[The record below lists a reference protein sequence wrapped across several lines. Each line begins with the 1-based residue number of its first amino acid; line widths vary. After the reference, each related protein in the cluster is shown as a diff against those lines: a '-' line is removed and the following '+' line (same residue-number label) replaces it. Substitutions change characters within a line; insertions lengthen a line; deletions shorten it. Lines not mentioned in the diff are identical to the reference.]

1 MAEAN
6 GYQSIHHSGFSR
18 IVVPTTIGT
27 SSRVILKVILSLT
40 VNKNVQGDLE
50 QMPLKIL
57 VPTDFSDKSD
67 YALEL
72 ALKFKQVRNTEVH
85 VLNVINAPSEAVFDA
100 EGNIM
105 EDSAIDLSVIEE
117 ARSRN
122 EEQLE
127 NWHSSHNHE
136 LLKVVR
142 IGHFTKDIMN
152 YIDEEEVDL
161 IIMGTHGASGMTE
174 MIMGSHAVSV
184 VRQSPVPVLTL
195 KCDRSD
201 LAIKHILLTSDFSSE
216 EPENI
221 DLVLDLQKTFN
232 ATLHLLTIN
241 TPKKL
246 QAHPEIEH
254 YMNHF
259 IQKHDINNAEKHI
272 YDDPSV
278 EEGVLHFAGDYN
290 MDLIAIGTHGRT
302 GIGHLLKGS
311 ISEDIVNHLHKPIL
325 TFRISS
331 S

>member
-1 MAEAN
+1 M
-6 GYQSIHHSGFSR
+6 
-18 IVVPTTIGT
+18 
-27 SSRVILKVILSLT
+27 
-40 VNKNVQGDLE
+40 E

-72 ALKFKQVRNTEVH
+72 ALQFKQIRNAEIH

-117 ARSRN
+117 SRQQN

-127 NWHSSHNHE
+127 NWHSDHNHE
-136 LLKVVR
+136 LFKVVR

-161 IIMGTHGASGMTE
+161 ILMGTHGATGMSE
-174 MIMGSHAVSV
+174 MIMGSHAESI

-201 LAIKHILLTSDFSSE
+201 LDINHILLTSDFSSE
-216 EPENI
+216 EPDNI
-221 DLVLDLQKTFN
+221 DLVLDLQKSCN
-232 ATLHLLTIN
+232 ATIHLLTIN
-241 TPKKL
+241 TPKKFH
-246 QAHPEIEH
+246 AHREIEY
-254 YMNHF
+254 YMDQF
-259 IQKHDINNAEKHI
+259 IKKHELTNVEKHT
-272 YDDPSV
+272 YDDHSV
-278 EEGVLHFAGDYN
+278 EEGILHFASDYN

-302 GIGHLLKGS
+302 GIGYLLKGS

-331 S
+331 